1 MCSLFTGD
9 VADLIDDND
18 DADGDDAIGS
28 GPPPYAVSVCS
39 IISLAEFACLN
50 LRLFLQCCSTRRG
63 CFFDG
68 QECEVSGGDAPS
80 LGTCQVGGGRCVD
93 CGFELGTVT
102 LQCQTVV
109 VTTIPARFEMS
120 SCSLFSVAGQSRRLT
135 KAPTP
140 TFVASHPSSRSS
152 KTALARSIWS
162 ARRAATFCACR

>member
-1 MCSLFTGD
+1 MCDYFIADVVDNVDNQDDNGADGD
-9 VADLIDDND
+9 VADGV
-18 DADGDDAIGS
+18 DAS

-102 LQCQTVV
+102 LQCQVV

-120 SCSLFSVAGQSRRLT
+120 SQRQCCCLRKQ
-135 KAPTP
+135 PQ
-140 TFVASHPSSRSS
+140 TFNNEIVS
-152 KTALARSIWS
+152 
-162 ARRAATFCACR
+162 